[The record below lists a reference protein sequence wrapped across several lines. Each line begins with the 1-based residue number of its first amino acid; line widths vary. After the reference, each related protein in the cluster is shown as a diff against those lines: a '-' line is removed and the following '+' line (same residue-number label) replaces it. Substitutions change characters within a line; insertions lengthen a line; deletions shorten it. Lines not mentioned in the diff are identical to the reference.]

1 MDFRAGQKLT
11 EASNRIE
18 VLTAVVKSLSVAI
31 ERMEELIRTHESR
44 LAQIENRRLT
54 LNGTRQRSTAAGD

>member
-44 LAQIENRRLT
+44 LAQIENRRMT
-54 LNGTRQRSTAAGD
+54 IGTRQRSTAAGD